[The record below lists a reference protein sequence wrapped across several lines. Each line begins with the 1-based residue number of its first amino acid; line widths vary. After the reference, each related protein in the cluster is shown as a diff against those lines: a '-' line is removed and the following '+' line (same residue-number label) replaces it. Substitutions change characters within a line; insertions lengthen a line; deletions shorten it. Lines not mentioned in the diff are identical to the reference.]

1 MSLPFFSLAVGIGNI
16 ASLVLDKT
24 KDTSLKVKDGIII
37 TGASFL
43 IAGLAGDMW
52 HKYNN
57 LLDTLRFWKNDL
69 EQEQKEETEKQLTID
84 RK

>member
-1 MSLPFFSLAVGIGNI
+1 
-16 ASLVLDKT
+16 
-24 KDTSLKVKDGIII
+24 
-37 TGASFL
+37 L